1 MCGAVGSFAFLDTT
15 AKYLGRQIDVLQVV
29 WAHYTFAL
37 LLTTGSPRHHCRRR
51 SSIAS

>member
-29 WAHYTFAL
+29 WARYTFAF
-37 LLTTGSPRHHCRRR
+37 LLTS
-51 SSIAS
+51 